1 MLKHKFRYLACG
13 LLVGASV
20 IGILLLKNP
29 KISEHQQTPVKLT
42 KKPNRELIKRKLKIT
57 AIEERISIS
66 QETPKNHQN
75 LIISEKID
83 KIENELKLSSSSILM
98 FQKRFNRTIFR
109 LEETIEMVIQTMSN
123 MKQSVGSLENSI
135 EKIEKNLEKVN
146 ETLNKL
152 DKEKIKSYEQEITFE
167 NKKKTL
173 ELKKTKIFA
182 VFELI

>member
-1 MLKHKFRYLACG
+1 
-13 LLVGASV
+13 
-20 IGILLLKNP
+20 
-29 KISEHQQTPVKLT
+29 
-42 KKPNRELIKRKLKIT
+42 
-57 AIEERISIS
+57 
-66 QETPKNHQN
+66 
-75 LIISEKID
+75 
-83 KIENELKLSSSSILM
+83 M

-167 NKKKTL
+167 NKKKDTGIKKNKNFRSL
-173 ELKKTKIFA
+173 RANLKETKDKLLPSIEEHFSGVLQQDKTAFENSFQDLWSSASDISNDSQFYQIF
-182 VFELI
+182 